1 MSAAWA
7 SIIVALISGPIM
19 WVLYRL
25 DKRNT
30 QQHGQAVD
38 LIKEV
43 RKDVS
48 NIKLIQS
55 LTNFKID
62 RQAEILEEHIQDHKN
77 ADNADISRTTNS
89 EL

>member
-7 SIIVALISGPIM
+7 SIVVALISGPIM
-19 WVLYRL
+19 WVLYRF

-30 QQHGQAVD
+30 EQHGQAVD

-43 RKDVS
+43 KRDVG

-62 RQAEILEEHIQDHKN
+62 RQGEILEKHLEEHGN
-77 ADNADISRTTNS
+77 ADNADV
-89 EL
+89 L

>member
-1 MSAAWA
+1 VSAAWA

-43 RKDVS
+43 RQDVS

-62 RQAEILEEHIQDHKN
+62 RQVEVLEKHLEEHGN
-77 ADNADISRTTNS
+77 ADNAD
-89 EL
+89 LL

>member
-7 SIIVALISGPIM
+7 SIVVALISGPIM
-19 WVLYRL
+19 WVLYRF

-30 QQHGQAVD
+30 QQHGPAVD

-43 RKDVS
+43 KRDVS

-62 RQAEILEEHIQDHKN
+62 RQGEILEKHLEEHGN
-77 ADNADISRTTNS
+77 ADNADV
-89 EL
+89 L